1 MHVKFLET
9 LDWSI
14 LIAYF
19 LILIAIGIWA
29 SSKRKKGSSL
39 FLAENSLRWYHIGFS
54 MWGTNVGPSMLIA
67 SASAGFTT
75 GIVSGNY
82 AWYAFVFICL
92 LAFVFAPRYLGS
104 RITTLPEFMGK
115 RFGQSTR
122 NILAWYTIITILI
135 SWLALTLFAGGVLI
149 RQVFD
154 IPMWQSAL
162 LLLVISA
169 FFTML
174 GGLKAVAYTNVY
186 QMILLIVVSATLA
199 IMGIYKVGGVG
210 KPYFYSIPLYKL
222 DNSEL
227 PKLDSPLR
235 FDDVSFTELSNL
247 NECSPFVEALSDIH
261 VDINFRTDYYAT
273 SKEGGIKNFFLLIF
287 KKDSS
292 GNVSEVKSY
301 ESDGIYKYINE
312 VIPVDL
318 SKGESLIFAIHIYFI
333 SIVSNN
339 IDIAFPN
346 FSFGVNFKSKINSVD
361 IDVISPNTILSKLL
375 DSMTENTI
383 DHKGVIDVTLPSSG
397 EITPIEFNRLLER
410 TYIMAAES
418 ARGLPKAKIYT
429 SYKKF
434 CEWMEAEFGYVPVIN
449 ENTVTFMHRDK
460 LFSSTVVKD
469 LGTEINDYEF
479 SVNDSLIYS
488 SVKVGYDKQDYDSIN
503 GRDEFRFTNEFST
516 GLKLTDNTLS
526 LISPYRADAYGIEFL
541 VQKRGEDTTDNDSD
555 NDVFFVE
562 CDDSVPVDQP
572 LPLYRPY
579 SESQLSGLLSPDTMF
594 NLNYSPRFMLEAN
607 KKYIGACTNLLKF
620 ASSDGNSDVSID
632 GVKETDDFSIPE
644 RLFTVSEVEVETSDI
659 ISPDDLLGLVSLN
672 NKGEIVTGYIK
683 QLKLN
688 IAKDKSASY
697 SLIVKNI
704 KK

>member
-199 IMGIYKVGGVG
+199 IMRIYKVGGVG
-210 KPYFYSIPLYKL
+210 ALVDAFRRITGIFSVRMTTRLFPGYL
-222 DNSEL
+222 
-227 PKLDSPLR
+227 
-235 FDDVSFTELSNL
+235 LSWVILLWEFGFGVRISRWCN
-247 NECSPFVEALSDIH
+247 
-261 VDINFRTDYYAT
+261 R
-273 SKEGGIKNFFLLIF
+273 FLLPRIS
-287 KKDSS
+287 KKDRW
-292 GNVSEVKSY
+292 E
-301 ESDGIYKYINE
+301 
-312 VIPVDL
+312 P
-318 SKGESLIFAIHIYFI
+318 
-333 SIVSNN
+333 
-339 IDIAFPN
+339 
-346 FSFGVNFKSKINSVD
+346 
-361 IDVISPNTILSKLL
+361 
-375 DSMTENTI
+375 
-383 DHKGVIDVTLPSSG
+383 TLP
-397 EITPIEFNRLLER
+397 
-410 TYIMAAES
+410 
-418 ARGLPKAKIYT
+418 
-429 SYKKF
+429 
-434 CEWMEAEFGYVPVIN
+434 
-449 ENTVTFMHRDK
+449 
-460 LFSSTVVKD
+460 
-469 LGTEINDYEF
+469 
-479 SVNDSLIYS
+479 
-488 SVKVGYDKQDYDSIN
+488 
-503 GRDEFRFTNEFST
+503 
-516 GLKLTDNTLS
+516 
-526 LISPYRADAYGIEFL
+526 
-541 VQKRGEDTTDNDSD
+541 
-555 NDVFFVE
+555 
-562 CDDSVPVDQP
+562 
-572 LPLYRPY
+572 
-579 SESQLSGLLSPDTMF
+579 
-594 NLNYSPRFMLEAN
+594 
-607 KKYIGACTNLLKF
+607 
-620 ASSDGNSDVSID
+620 DG
-632 GVKETDDFSIPE
+632 
-644 RLFTVSEVEVETSDI
+644 
-659 ISPDDLLGLVSLN
+659 
-672 NKGEIVTGYIK
+672 
-683 QLKLN
+683 
-688 IAKDKSASY
+688 
-697 SLIVKNI
+697 
-704 KK
+704 

>member
-39 FLAENSLRWYHIGFS
+39 FLAENSLKWYHIGFS

-210 KPYFYSIPLYKL
+210 GTNFTGWLKILDVPLYI
-222 DNSEL
+222 L
-227 PKLDSPLR
+227 PGIICLALFPQLENPDEAYMTMVTHLFPVGMVGLVLAVLTAAL
-235 FDDVSFTELSNL
+235 VSTVGSAL
-247 NECSPFVEALSDIH
+247 NALSTVFTMDIY
-261 VDINFRTDYYAT
+261 VKKIRPQAKQREIIRMGQVVTVVGALISVIITIAIDSIKGLNLFNVFQSVLGFIAPPMAAVFLFGVFWKRTTTLAANMALT
-273 SKEGGIKNFFLLIF
+273 LGTVFSIGVGILYLWVFPAEQYNAWPHFMLLSFYLFVIIGIGMIVVSLWDKSPQLGTLNMEKIEDKPARIVLILWGLLIVTMI
-287 KKDSS
+287 
-292 GNVSEVKSY
+292 GL
-301 ESDGIYKYINE
+301 YI
-312 VIPVDL
+312 
-318 SKGESLIFAIHIYFI
+318 F
-333 SIVSNN
+333 
-339 IDIAFPN
+339 
-346 FSFGVNFKSKINSVD
+346 
-361 IDVISPNTILSKLL
+361 
-375 DSMTENTI
+375 
-383 DHKGVIDVTLPSSG
+383 
-397 EITPIEFNRLLER
+397 FN
-410 TYIMAAES
+410 
-418 ARGLPKAKIYT
+418 G
-429 SYKKF
+429 
-434 CEWMEAEFGYVPVIN
+434 
-449 ENTVTFMHRDK
+449 H
-460 LFSSTVVKD
+460 
-469 LGTEINDYEF
+469 
-479 SVNDSLIYS
+479 
-488 SVKVGYDKQDYDSIN
+488 
-503 GRDEFRFTNEFST
+503 
-516 GLKLTDNTLS
+516 
-526 LISPYRADAYGIEFL
+526 
-541 VQKRGEDTTDNDSD
+541 
-555 NDVFFVE
+555 
-562 CDDSVPVDQP
+562 
-572 LPLYRPY
+572 
-579 SESQLSGLLSPDTMF
+579 
-594 NLNYSPRFMLEAN
+594 
-607 KKYIGACTNLLKF
+607 
-620 ASSDGNSDVSID
+620 
-632 GVKETDDFSIPE
+632 
-644 RLFTVSEVEVETSDI
+644 
-659 ISPDDLLGLVSLN
+659 
-672 NKGEIVTGYIK
+672 
-683 QLKLN
+683 
-688 IAKDKSASY
+688 
-697 SLIVKNI
+697 
-704 KK
+704 